1 MPKKRFFKPSNRPV
15 DASSS
20 VLRRAVMIGI
30 ILAMLAGIA
39 GLVGYL
45 TRPGAPAPP
54 PSSSRSASP
63 APHKTPSPGSE
74 RAVAKPPHTSDPV
87 TFAEAATKALWTYDT
102 RHGSRAEHLTG
113 LKAWMTGE
121 RNYRD
126 WESVTSQVPSEV
138 LWLRMHDNHQRARAK
153 VSEGHFPEAFK
164 TAMSQDPGAIT
175 QTYVYAVTV
184 TGEQSIG
191 WKHGGSGAEPRSAT
205 LAIQCRPHHDC
216 ALSGVLPEVA
226 P

>member
-1 MPKKRFFKPSNRPV
+1 MPKKQFTIASDRPV

-30 ILAMLAGIA
+30 LLAVLAGIA
-39 GLVGYL
+39 SLVGHL
-45 TRPGAPAPP
+45 TRPEAPTPP
-54 PSSSRSASP
+54 PSGSRSAP
-63 APHKTPSPGSE
+63 PTPHKTSPPGSE
-74 RAVAKPPHTSDPV
+74 GAVAKPPHTSDPV

-102 RHGSRAEHLTG
+102 RHGSRAEHLTEF
-113 LKAWMTGE
+113 KAWMTGE

-126 WESVTSQVPSEV
+126 WESVTSQVPGKE
-138 LWLRMHDNHQRARAK
+138 LWPRMHDNDQRATAK

-184 TGEQSIG
+184 TGEQSIA
-191 WKHGGSGAEPRSAT
+191 WKNGGSGAEPRSAT